1 MTTDFSK
8 YDANQLPSA
17 EVLGRQRY
25 AIVVAD
31 WNNDITYPMMFGA
44 IETLTKHGVPVENID
59 VLHVPG
65 AVELTYGAARIMKEE
80 RIDAIIAIG
89 CVIQGDTPHF
99 DYVCQSVTQGVAI
112 LNAQGKVPVI
122 FSVLTVKEKQQALA
136 VKDAAG
142 VRNLEKIVR
151 AASDELMVVV
161 SAMGKTTNALE
172 RVVEFLDAGKEEAAL
187 NQWVDIID
195 YHVAIMKELGLKPG
209 SDIRLQG
216 EIPFDPQLSLDENYD
231 QVVSLGEIMSTQ
243 IVAVYLLKQGLSVE
257 WWNIRAGWERPN
269 RPKIVIAQG
278 FIGGTSEGKRTT
290 LGREGSDYTAAL
302 LGNYLDAESVT
313 IWKDVPGILNAD
325 PRLEPDTILIPSLRY
340 QDAVELSYSGAQ
352 IIHPKTIRPLENKK
366 IPLFVKPFGDPEAEG
381 SKIAADGVG
390 PIDVPVYIWRKNQ
403 ILITMRAK
411 DFAFVLEESLSEIFE
426 IIHRHRLKV
435 ALIQSSAVTIS
446 VCVDNTRFVPEAIEE
461 LNQHFN
467 VTYNDHLSLLT
478 IRGTTPEILERAKAG
493 RTIMLSQTTRRTARL
508 VVKE

>member
-1 MTTDFSK
+1 M
-8 YDANQLPSA
+8 
-17 EVLGRQRY
+17 
-25 AIVVAD
+25 
-31 WNNDITYPMMFGA
+31 
-44 IETLTKHGVPVENID
+44 
-59 VLHVPG
+59 
-65 AVELTYGAARIMKEE
+65 
-80 RIDAIIAIG
+80 
-89 CVIQGDTPHF
+89 
-99 DYVCQSVTQGVAI
+99 
-112 LNAQGKVPVI
+112 
-122 FSVLTVKEKQQALA
+122 
-136 VKDAAG
+136 KDAAG
-142 VRNLEKIVR
+142 VRNLERIVR
-151 AASDELMVVV
+151 AADDELMVVV

-172 RVVEFLDAGKEEAAL
+172 RVVEFLDAGKEEQAL

-243 IVAVYLLKQGLSVE
+243 IVAVYLLKQGLPVE
-257 WWNIRAGWERPN
+257 WWNMPKLLRTDNTWREAKVDNETSAATIRAGWERAN
-269 RPKIVIAQG
+269 RPSIVVTQG
-278 FIGGTSEGKRTT
+278 FIGGTAEGKRTT

-352 IIHPKTIRPLENKK
+352 IIHPKTIRPLENKQ
-366 IPLFVKPFGDPEAEG
+366 IPLFVKPFGDPGAAG

-390 PIDVPVYIWRKNQ
+390 PIDIPVYIWRKNQ

-461 LNQHFN
+461 LKQHFN

-478 IRGTTPEILERAKAG
+478 IRGTTPEILERAKAD

-508 VVKE
+508 VVKEDSVPQAK